1 MSEVSVTR
9 LPVAILRRDGGTQI
23 RAQISMDLAREY
35 AESMGRAEKFPPVDA
50 CYDGTHHW
58 VWDGFHRLM
67 GAELIGASHIDCS
80 VRPGTRRDAILLAV
94 GANASH
100 GFRRSNA
107 DKRQA
112 VQTLLDD
119 EEWSAK
125 SDRQIAK
132 LAKVDPGMVGR
143 LRPSAA
149 KPQIRQVTRGGA
161 TFDMNVKGLRE
172 RHTPVEEKADEFE
185 APDLNRPN
193 FQPVET
199 IEARE
204 ATADI
209 ARANQAFD
217 FAAAQQR
224 EAVMKA
230 ISTLAEA
237 PPPASI
243 AAMWAA
249 HVGRGVPVEI
259 VPRAT
264 AWLTSF
270 NDLFPAA
277 EERRQQAVADMMEK
291 L

>member
-1 MSEVSVTR
+1 MSEGSIVR
-9 LPVAILRRDGGTQI
+9 LPVSLLRRDGGTQI
-23 RAQISMDLAREY
+23 RAQISLDLAREY
-35 AESMGRAEKFPPVDA
+35 AEAMGRGEKFPPVEA
-50 CYDGTHHW
+50 VYDGTHNW
-58 VWDGFHRLM
+58 VWDGFHRIM
-67 GAELIGASHIDCS
+67 GAELIGAPQIDCS
-80 VRPGTRRDAILLAV
+80 VKPGTRRDAILLAV

-100 GFRRSNA
+100 GFRRTNA

-119 EEWSAK
+119 EEWSTK

-161 TFDMNVKGLRE
+161 TFDMNVKGLSE
-172 RHTPVEEKADEFE
+172 RHAAVEEKPQEVSE
-185 APDLNRPN
+185 PQLNGRS
-193 FQPVET
+193 FTPV
-199 IEARE
+199 IEEVRE
-204 ATADI
+204 AAADSP
-209 ARANQAFD
+209 RADHAFD

-224 EAVMKA
+224 DAVMKA
-230 ISTLAEA
+230 IATLAES
-237 PPPASI
+237 PPAATI
-243 AAMWAA
+243 AAMWSA
-249 HVGRGVPVEI
+249 HLGRGVPAEI